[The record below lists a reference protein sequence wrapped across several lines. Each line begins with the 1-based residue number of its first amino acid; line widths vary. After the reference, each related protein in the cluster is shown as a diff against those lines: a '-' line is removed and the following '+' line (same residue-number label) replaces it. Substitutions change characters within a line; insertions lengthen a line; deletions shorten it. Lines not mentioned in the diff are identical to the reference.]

1 MARIFTRGDLENA
14 KRRALNMLDQ
24 WLNVTGIV
32 EPHSGYY
39 HELQGV
45 IEDAVECG
53 AQARAG
59 IFVALDAEDFGEEKG
74 VPSTV
79 YHLHASTQ

>member
-1 MARIFTRGDLENA
+1 MARLFTRGDLDNA

-32 EPHSGYY
+32 EPRSSYY
-39 HELQGV
+39 SELQGV

-53 AQARAG
+53 AQAAKG
-59 IFVALDAEDFGEEKG
+59 VYVPLDAEDFGDETG
-74 VPSTV
+74 VPRTV
-79 YHLHASTQ
+79 YYQR